1 MVAFP
6 LLAMLVYRSTIGS
19 VFFSDETNP
28 IASLDSLSAPRIS
41 KRQDSKQV
49 AFFDVTVFIFSFFDL
64 NLFIYIYTCVYIY
77 TYSRDI
83 STLCESPGNQLIS
96 TSLHQT
102 LLPSL
107 PPHSNPLF
115 QKPKLLRSG
124 FQIGR
129 LPRDSFHIGSR
140 DDIHQRKETYSYTPD
155 LHTLGC
161 PLHDGTR
168 WHHTQAGTWDR
179 DEMIL
184 KSEGF
189 QKARQGGLQRMWDY
203 CRCCCVLLI

>member
-1 MVAFP
+1 MQSALF
-6 LLAMLVYRSTIGS
+6 IC
-19 VFFSDETNP
+19 DETNP

-49 AFFDVTVFIFSFFDL
+49 AFFDVAVFDSFFDL
-64 NLFIYIYTCVYIY
+64 NLFIFSRYFYTFVNHQEIN
-77 TYSRDI
+77 S
-83 STLCESPGNQLIS
+83 SP
-96 TSLHQT
+96 LHCT
-102 LLPSL
+102 KLSSDSL

-115 QKPKLLRSG
+115 QKPELLRSG

-140 DDIHQRKETYSYTPD
+140 DDIHQRKDTYSYTPN

-161 PLHDGTR
+161 PLHDGIR

-179 DEMIL
+179 D
-184 KSEGF
+184 
-189 QKARQGGLQRMWDY
+189 RMFWRGKLFKRPDKEV
-203 CRCCCVLLI
+203 CKECGTSVGTFVNVSSWHFFFI